1 VKTPENSNWPEIN
14 WEAGTVEGD
23 PGYRYPYAGEE
34 YRHEPAI
41 DDPLPLG
48 PGGAVVNP
56 LSRPV
61 AGWSE
66 DDLRRVMA
74 SPVYLQPDRPG
85 RARAHAMVRAWFE
98 RDAVTGPARVDAT
111 GRQVRERVAVAPTG
125 GSCEVPVREHA
136 REGGKVEVD
145 AHCRARPAA

>member
-1 VKTPENSNWPEIN
+1 VR
-14 WEAGTVEGD
+14 
-23 PGYRYPYAGEE
+23 YLYPYGGEE

-48 PGGAVVNP
+48 PGEAAVVNP

-66 DDLRRVMA
+66 SDLRRVMA
-74 SPVYLQPDRPG
+74 SPAYLQPGHPG
-85 RARAHAMVRAWFE
+85 RARAHAMVRDWFE
-98 RDAVTGPARVDAT
+98 QDAAAGPARVDAT
-111 GRQVRERVAVAPTG
+111 GRRVSERAVAEAPTG
-125 GSCEVPVREHA
+125 ACAVPVREHT
-136 REGGKVEVD
+136 REGGKVEVE